1 MSVGTTLKQ
10 VSERIWAGTP
20 SLEVLKAG
28 LDGVLKTCSS
38 GKSLCPW
45 QGGQNKIVFKVT
57 FNPNHSVIL

>member
-28 LDGVLKTCSS
+28 LDGVFENLFQWEE
-38 GKSLCPW
+38 SLPMA
-45 QGGQNKIVFKVT
+45 GGSEQDC
-57 FNPNHSVIL
+57 L